1 MDNTCK
7 RAYSYYTMF
16 RHSINKPI
24 NGILCYTVTSQE
36 RKETRKPVNTSRN
49 QSKNVAVYSMIENIH
64 SHLPPMYSPTETH
77 PHITTYTNLSYC
89 LFYTMLAQI
98 QVCKSL

>member
-24 NGILCYTVTSQE
+24 HGILCYAVTSQD
-36 RKETRKPVNTSRN
+36 RKETRKPVNASRN
-49 QSKNVAVYSMIENIH
+49 QSKNVAVYSMIQNIQAH
-64 SHLPPMYSPTETH
+64 VPPMYTPTETN
-77 PHITTYTNLSYC
+77 PHVNPFSNTIFSYHVGM
-89 LFYTMLAQI
+89 YI
-98 QVCKSL
+98 VV